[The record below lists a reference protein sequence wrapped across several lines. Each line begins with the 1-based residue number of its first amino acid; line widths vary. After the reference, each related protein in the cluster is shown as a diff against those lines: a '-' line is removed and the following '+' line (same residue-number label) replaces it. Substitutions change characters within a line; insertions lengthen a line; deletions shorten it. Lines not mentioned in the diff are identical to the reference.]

1 MAEPQGGFEKSTST
15 PPMRRDPWKMTLEQL
30 RIFLAVA
37 EHLHFTRAAA
47 ALYITQPAVSAA
59 IQALERSYGIPLFH
73 RIGRRVELTEAG
85 LWLKGQAQEILQR
98 VAQTEQGLKELNNLQ
113 MGELHLGSSLT
124 IGNYWL
130 PYRLSLYQ
138 QRYPGIQIRCTLANT
153 EAIAEGLLQGKFNL
167 GLVEG
172 VIRPEDR
179 PHLEQ
184 HIIDW
189 DRLCLIVGRGH
200 PWYGRPNIEISDL
213 VETDWIMRE
222 PGSGTQQRFEAALA
236 CWGIP
241 VERLSVIL
249 RLQSGEMVKALVS
262 QGSAAGAISEL
273 MIRNE
278 VRLGDLRA
286 VPLAAG
292 SDALRRPFLL
302 LKHRQRHLSRAAQ
315 AFENMIHPLDLGNSP
330 DEQLP

>member
-1 MAEPQGGFEKSTST
+1 
-15 PPMRRDPWKMTLEQL
+15 MTLEQL

-47 ALYITQPAVSAA
+47 ALHITQPAVSAA

-85 LWLKGQAQEILQR
+85 RWLKGQAQEILRR
-98 VAQTEQGLKELNNLQ
+98 VEQTEQGLKELNNLQ
-113 MGELHLGSSLT
+113 MGDLHLGSSLT

-130 PYRLSLYQ
+130 PYRLSLYK
-138 QRYPGIQIRCTLANT
+138 QRYPGIQIHCTLANT
-153 EAIAEGLLQGKFNL
+153 EAIAEGLLRGDFDL

-172 VIRPEDR
+172 AIRPEDL

-184 HIIDW
+184 HILDW
-189 DRLCLIVGRGH
+189 DRLCIIVGREH
-200 PWYGRPNIEISDL
+200 PWYPRSEIRIPEL

-222 PGSGTQQRFEAALA
+222 AGSGTQQHFEAALA
-236 CWGIP
+236 RWGISI
-241 VERLSVIL
+241 EQLSVIL
-249 RLQSGEMVKALVS
+249 RLQSGEMIKALVS

-278 VRLGDLRA
+278 VRLGDLKA
-286 VPLAAG
+286 VPLADG
-292 SDALRRPFLL
+292 SDALQRPFLL
-302 LKHRQRHLSRAAQ
+302 LKHRQRHTSRAAQ
-315 AFENMIHPLDLGNSP
+315 AFQQMIQSSFFQQH
-330 DEQLP
+330 